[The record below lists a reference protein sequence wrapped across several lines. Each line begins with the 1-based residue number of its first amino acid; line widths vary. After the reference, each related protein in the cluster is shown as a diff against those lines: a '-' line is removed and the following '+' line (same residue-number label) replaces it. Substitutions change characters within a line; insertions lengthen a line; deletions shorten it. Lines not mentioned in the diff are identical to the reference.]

1 MQICVRI
8 WFNCVVVYV
17 EYWLSSPS
25 LWSISSFCPFCHPF
39 WDHFP
44 GDTRRDIL
52 HSSFGRM
59 HPKDRTWS
67 RRSYT
72 SSCADCCEECKVAM
86 GLSGPECKPFSSCQ
100 SIASSANHAW
110 ETWTRGAVF
119 IKGKSI
125 YILYFSIFFL
135 PFVPAFLLFSAL
147 YLTRNVNETWE
158 NTIRS
163 RLQKISLLVLEKCN
177 SFQ

>member
-1 MQICVRI
+1 MQICVRL
-8 WFNCVVVYV
+8 WFKCVVVYV
-17 EYWLSSPS
+17 EYWLNSPS

-52 HSSFGRM
+52 HSSYGRM

-72 SSCADCCEECKVAM
+72 SSCVDCCEECKVAM

-125 YILYFSIFFL
+125 YILYCHIFRYFSYLLCRHFCY
-135 PFVPAFLLFSAL
+135 FLLCAWREMSMKRGRIQFVL
-147 YLTRNVNETWE
+147 DYK
-158 NTIRS
+158 
-163 RLQKISLLVLEKCN
+163 RLAY
-177 SFQ
+177 SF